1 MNAPTHQGGNNL
13 KQAYEDMTNDFQSIL
28 EEYRQALERL
38 DLAEE
43 RAARCEN
50 LQQIN
55 SSLKSQ
61 ASCLEE
67 ANQELLDKNEHLD
80 DELQIICEHCDE
92 VERNLDKV
100 REENTSLSRC
110 KQVLTEE
117 LEEAKEEILEARCLS
132 RNVEETVE
140 QARTEER
147 AKLCIDRAESLRLEK
162 HIQSLQ
168 EQEEGMH
175 SEICRLRSQLNLPNM
190 GRDGSSRPLELSTT
204 SSKDKNEKM
213 WASLKSYCTILD
225 DDDDCEECVSYVEDK
240 SRASSVG
247 NTTTG
252 LLTSLFADRGSA
264 FTRSASCNAASFRS
278 LTGAL
283 NAFERQGRKEQST
296 RKPSEKLD
304 HALAKGIS
312 TVDPLAKKSYPS
324 LGHLLPQETSDR
336 VPTAPGVNDEIRKSR
351 RMIDQIRKSPQENF
365 RPHRSSPL
373 RAALR

>member
-1 MNAPTHQGGNNL
+1 
-13 KQAYEDMTNDFQSIL
+13 
-28 EEYRQALERL
+28 
-38 DLAEE
+38 
-43 RAARCEN
+43 
-50 LQQIN
+50 
-55 SSLKSQ
+55 
-61 ASCLEE
+61 
-67 ANQELLDKNEHLD
+67 
-80 DELQIICEHCDE
+80 
-92 VERNLDKV
+92 V

-117 LEEAKEEILEARCLS
+117 LEEAKEEILEARFLS